1 MTPEKLAAFVGSTPD
16 DAEYIEE
23 CCAEAQAMVDGFI
36 GSDEARD
43 RVPAPILDRCYLNA
57 GSELF
62 HQRNAPNGISQF
74 ASFDGSAV
82 RVPRDPLVGVYPLL
96 KNHLVMGL

>member
-1 MTPEKLAAFVGSTPD
+1 MTPEELAAFVGATPD
-16 DAEYIEE
+16 DAEYVAE
-23 CCAEAQAMVDGFI
+23 CSTQAVELVNSFI
-36 GSDEARD
+36 GSAEKVAAI
-43 RVPAPILDRCYLNA
+43 PAAVLDRCYLNA

-74 ASFDGSAV
+74 ASFDGSAL

-96 KNHLVMGL
+96 KNHMVMGL